1 MPDLTNYGGDAPL
14 PSHIQNLFGLLEDD
28 GFAVGVT
35 PQQRPGKAVRTLHVL
50 WRGVQVGYTKQ
61 DMWSENGRKVLLG
74 YKFAPGTDSAK
85 DPCPVDFDLA
95 AFSRHHGC
103 EPLNFF
109 VREDEGGEKAYLRIC
124 SIEAALKVLRAS
136 RRKVDQQL
144 FGDRETSQHELE
156 EDLKQTRGRQDISE
170 TTKKRLVDARL
181 GQGQFRSELEEVFN
195 SGCAVTG
202 VRLRDVLRASHILPW
217 REANDEAR
225 LDVNNGLL
233 LAANLDALF
242 DRFLITFDRA
252 GAIQISPAI
261 SKSERELLGP
271 LKGLVAAPSEQQW
284 KYLAL
289 HNEEYDAKVSR
300 HKKSAAA
307 G

>member
-1 MPDLTNYGGDAPL
+1 MPELTNYGGDTPL
-14 PSHIQNLFGLLEDD
+14 PAHIQTLFDLLEDD
-28 GFAVGVT
+28 GFTVGVT
-35 PQQRPGKAVRTLHVL
+35 PQQRPGKAVWTLHVR

-74 YKFAPGTDSAK
+74 YKFAPGTDDAK

-95 AFSRHHGC
+95 AFSRHHEC

-109 VREDEGGEKAYLRIC
+109 VREDEGGDKSYLRIC
-124 SIEAALKVLRAS
+124 NIEAVLKVLRAS
-136 RRKVDQQL
+136 RWEVDQQL
-144 FGDRETSQHELE
+144 FGDRGTPQQDLE
-156 EDLKQTRGRQDISE
+156 QDLEQTRGRKDISE

-181 GQGQFRSELEEVFN
+181 GQGLFRRELEEVFTG
-195 SGCAVTG
+195 GCAVTG

-217 REANDEAR
+217 RKANDEER
-225 LDVNNGLL
+225 LDENNGLL

-242 DRFLITFDRA
+242 DKFLITFDRA

-261 SKSERELLGP
+261 SKFERELLGP
-271 LKGLVAAPSEQQW
+271 LKGLIAAPSERQW
-284 KYLAL
+284 RYLAL
-289 HNEEYDAKVSR
+289 HNEVYDAKVSQ